1 MNCFFFFLEMVS
13 VIENINTDNDN
24 DDSDAPVEITT
35 KTSKTKKKKNT
46 KRRIK
51 YTLATEDDDDDPNE
65 KHLDEESALTHL
77 VFGDDDD
84 YLEELTSGATKKLTV
99 ESKKPAW
106 IDSEEVTEEM
116 FVIFLRI

>member
-51 YTLATEDDDDDPNE
+51 YTLATEDDDDRND